1 MVNWRYVKIG
11 HGRDYRDIV
20 PVKGAYSGAAPQTL
34 NVEVDIQI
42 LKD

>member
-20 PVKGAYSGAAPQTL
+20 PAIVVYTGASAQTL
-34 NVEVDIQI
+34 TVEVDVKI
-42 LKD
+42 LID